1 MDNIK
6 MLRTG
11 DITEGKIVAV
21 TDKTIF
27 LDVQYFTEA
36 RMHLDNYDPEL
47 ESFVGVVKEGDVVKG
62 RIQRIV
68 EEPAMILMSRLP
80 LLKIENFDK
89 IKEAVESNE
98 IVKAKVKKN
107 VDKGLLLSY
116 LDHEV
121 FLPYT
126 LLDYEHIE
134 NKDKLQG
141 KVLEINIIEASKK
154 GRFTRIVG
162 SRKEIFEQERKAAYE
177 KRLAERQN
185 QLDLINTGDVIKGTV
200 DKLEKHAANI
210 RFDQVV
216 GLLRISQVSHYRIE
230 KLEDVLEVGQEV
242 EVKVIKKEGN
252 RLDLSM
258 KALIPTPFEEFAASV
273 NVGDTVKGTVNQ
285 KLPFGLIIEVAQDVR
300 GLLHK
305 NEYSWNPDDNYD
317 AFVKID
323 DEVELKVLSIDK
335 KGRKISLSKK
345 LMEDNPWKNVTL
357 KNGDIT
363 KAVVTRVDSKGLE
376 VEVQGV
382 TGFIPANEAL
392 MEQGQVESY
401 FAIGD
406 EVEAVVIEANSRTW
420 NLRLSIKKIQE
431 RKDRETFEKYLED
444 ESEDVGQ
451 TIGDL
456 FADEL
461 K

>member
-1 MDNIK
+1 MDNII
-6 MLRTG
+6 MLRIG
-11 DITEGKIVAV
+11 DITEGKVVAV
-21 TDKTIF
+21 SDKTIF

-36 RMHLDNYDPEL
+36 RMHLDNYDPNL
-47 ESFVGVVKEGDVVKG
+47 ESFIGVVKEGDLITG
-62 RIQRIV
+62 RIQKIV

-80 LLKIENFDK
+80 LLKGENFKK
-89 IKEAVESNE
+89 IEEAVESKE
-98 IVKAKVKKN
+98 VVKAKVKKH
-107 VDKGLLLSY
+107 VDKGLLLNY

-121 FLPYT
+121 FLPFT
-126 LLDYEHIE
+126 LLDYDLIE
-134 NKDKLQG
+134 AKDKLNG
-141 KVLEINIIEASKK
+141 KVLEINIIEASRK

-162 SRKEIFEQERKAAYE
+162 SRKEIFEQARKEAYE
-177 KRLAERQN
+177 QRLNERQA
-185 QLDLINTGDVIKGTV
+185 QLDLINTGDVLTGVV

-230 KLEDVLEVGQEV
+230 KIEDELTLGQEV

-258 KALIPTPFEEFAASV
+258 KVLIPTPFEQFTSTV

-305 NEYSWNPDDNYD
+305 NEYSWNPNDNYD
-317 AFVKID
+317 DFVKIG
-323 DEVELKVLSIDK
+323 DEVELKVINLDK
-335 KGRKISLSKK
+335 KGQKISLSKK
-345 LMEDNPWKNVTL
+345 SMEDNPWKNVTV
-357 KNGDIT
+357 KRGEIT
-363 KAVVTRVDSKGLE
+363 KAIVTNVDSRGLE

-392 MEQGQVESY
+392 TEQGQVEAY
-401 FAIGD
+401 FSVGD
-406 EVEAVVIEANSRTW
+406 EVEALVIEANNRNW
-420 NLRLSIKKIQE
+420 NLRLSIKQIQE
-431 RKDRETFEKYLED
+431 RKDRESFEKYLED
-444 ESEDVGQ
+444 DNEEVGQ